1 MARKKAEEFGI
12 DASFSQMT
20 QEEREAF
27 LDEEDSYKETGE
39 DEDEELDFDKGAYDS
54 LDSDFLGNDYED

>member
-1 MARKKAEEFGI
+1 MARKKAEEFVT
-12 DASFSQMT
+12 DDSFSQMT

-27 LDEEDSYKETGE
+27 LDEEDSYKET

>member
-1 MARKKAEEFGI
+1 MARKKAEEFVT
-12 DASFSQMT
+12 DDSFSQMT

>member
-1 MARKKAEEFGI
+1 MARKKAEEFVA
-12 DASFSQMT
+12 DDSFSQMT

-27 LDEEDSYKETGE
+27 LDEEESYKEIE
-39 DEDEELDFDKGAYDS
+39 EDEELDFDKGSYDS

>member
-1 MARKKAEEFGI
+1 MARKKAEEFET
-12 DASFSQMT
+12 DDSFSQMT
-20 QEEREAF
+20 QEEKEAF

>member
-12 DASFSQMT
+12 DDSFSQMT

-27 LDEEDSYKETGE
+27 LDEEESYKETDE
-39 DEDEELDFDKGAYDS
+39 EDEELDFDKGEYDS
-54 LDSDFLGNDYED
+54 LDSDFLGNEYED